1 MSESIAL
8 DYTAY
13 EPKDAHFLPGA
24 HHNDDYAIGDQA
36 LRTSPSPFFRSTIQ
50 EPPGSPVI

>member
-13 EPKDAHFLPGA
+13 EPKPAHFLSGA

-36 LRTSPSPFFRSTIQ
+36 YVKRMQGLAGGLRR
-50 EPPGSPVI
+50 GSET